1 MKNYRLAAICLL
13 SAVSLAACSPAGTN
27 VSFPNMI
34 QVENG
39 ESQSTIEVSGRET
52 VKIEP
57 DKESITYAIS
67 TQNADSAICQQEN
80 TKNMNALVD
89 YLKEQGFEDASISTS
104 GFTMNPLYAWSGS
117 EGRVTGYEMRTQITV
132 SDVEMDQVGGLL
144 SGGVAQGAN
153 EIQQVQ
159 YYSSNYD
166 AAYNQALEKAI
177 TSAKTKAETMAHAD
191 NYQVIDLLH
200 VTENGNNQYG
210 RYVDAGIYQNSA
222 MKESASAAVDMA
234 VMPGQME
241 VTADITVEFS
251 ILPQ

>member
-1 MKNYRLAAICLL
+1 MKNYRIAAICFL

-27 VSFPNMI
+27 VSFPSILQIDNR
-34 QVENG
+34 VT
-39 ESQSTIEVSGRET
+39 QSTIQVNGRET

-57 DKESITYAIS
+57 DKASITYAIS
-67 TQNADSAICQQEN
+67 TQDVDSANCQQEN
-80 TKNMNALVD
+80 TKEMNMLVE
-89 YLKEQGFEDASISTS
+89 YLKGQGFEDASISTS
-104 GFTMNPLYAWSGS
+104 GFNMNPLYDWSGN
-117 EGRVTGYEMRTQITV
+117 ERRVIGYEMRTQITV
-132 SDVEMDQVGGLL
+132 FDVEMDQVGVLL

-166 AAYNQALEKAI
+166 EAYNQALEKAI
-177 TSAKTKAETMAHAD
+177 ASAKTKAETMAHAD
-191 NYQVIDLLH
+191 NYQVVDLLH
-200 VTENGNNQYG
+200 VTENGDNQYG

-251 ILPQ
+251 IFLQ

>member
-1 MKNYRLAAICLL
+1 MNGL
-13 SAVSLAACSPAGTN
+13 
-27 VSFPNMI
+27 
-34 QVENG
+34 VE
-39 ESQSTIEVSGRET
+39 
-52 VKIEP
+52 
-57 DKESITYAIS
+57 
-67 TQNADSAICQQEN
+67 
-80 TKNMNALVD
+80 
-89 YLKEQGFEDASISTS
+89 YLKAQGFEDASISTS
-104 GFTMNPLYAWSGS
+104 GFTMNPLYDWSGN
-117 EGRVTGYEMRTQITV
+117 EQRVTGYEMRTQITV
-132 SDVEMDQVGGLL
+132 SDVEMDRVGELL

-159 YYSSNYD
+159 YYSSDYD
-166 AAYNQALEKAI
+166 EAYNQALEKAI

-222 MKESASAAVDMA
+222 MKESASATVDMA

-241 VTADITVEFS
+241 VTADVTVEFS

>member
-1 MKNYRLAAICLL
+1 MKNYRIAAICLL
-13 SAVSLAACSPAGTN
+13 SAVSLSACSPAGTN
-27 VSFPNMI
+27 VSFPGTLQMD
-34 QVENG
+34 NG
-39 ESQSTIEVSGRET
+39 ETQSTIQVNGRET

-57 DKESITYAIS
+57 DKASITYAIS
-67 TQNADSAICQQEN
+67 TQDVDSANCQQEN
-80 TKNMNALVD
+80 TKSMNALVD
-89 YLKEQGFEDASISTS
+89 YLKGQGFEDASISTS
-104 GFTMNPLYAWSGS
+104 GFTMNPLYDWSGS
-117 EGRVTGYEMRTQITV
+117 EQRVTGYEMRIQITV
-132 SDVEMDQVGGLL
+132 SDVEIDQVGGLL

-166 AAYNQALEKAI
+166 EAYNQALEKAI
-177 TSAKTKAETMAHAD
+177 ASAKTKAETMAHAD
-191 NYQVIDLLH
+191 NYQVTDLLH
-200 VTENGNNQYG
+200 VTENGDNQYG

-222 MKESASAAVDMA
+222 MKESAAASADMA

>member
-1 MKNYRLAAICLL
+1 MKNYRIAAICLL

-57 DKESITYAIS
+57 DKASITYAIS
-67 TQNADSAICQQEN
+67 TQDADSAICQQEN
-80 TKNMNALVD
+80 TKKMNGLVE
-89 YLKEQGFEDASISTS
+89 YLKAQGVEDGPISTS
-104 GFTMNPLYAWSGS
+104 CVTMNPLYDWSGN
-117 EGRVTGYEMRTQITV
+117 EQRVTGYEMRTQITV
-132 SDVEMDQVGGLL
+132 SDVEMDRVGELL

-159 YYSSNYD
+159 YYSSDYD
-166 AAYNQALEKAI
+166 EAYNQALEKAI

-241 VTADITVEFS
+241 VTADVTVEFS

>member
-1 MKNYRLAAICLL
+1 MKNYRIAAICLL

-57 DKESITYAIS
+57 DKASITYAIS
-67 TQNADSAICQQEN
+67 TQDADSANCQQEN
-80 TKNMNALVD
+80 TKKMNGLVE
-89 YLKEQGFEDASISTS
+89 YLKAQGFADASISTS
-104 GFTMNPLYAWSGS
+104 GFTMNPLYYWSGS
-117 EGRVTGYEMRTQITV
+117 EQRVTGYEMRTQITV
-132 SDVEMDQVGGLL
+132 SDVEMDRVGELL

-159 YYSSNYD
+159 YYSSDYD
-166 AAYNQALEKAI
+166 EAYNQALEKAI

-241 VTADITVEFS
+241 VTADVTVEFS